1 MIKTMK
7 KTLNFDLNAGMDFRF
22 DLNAPA
28 QEEEAIQQPM
38 EDVARDSNQGTE
50 DPTASMNKLGPS
62 IESVG
67 IFIGDTLSS
76 DDSGGEDEVQSTPSL
91 TPIEKPHPD
100 MLFDSWEDAKFF
112 YNRYAKHVGFSIK
125 ASTSRCSTVDKQ
137 KDKCL
142 FVCNKS
148 GKNDD
153 INKQEVPPMRQRIR
167 AITKKTDCKARL
179 RVKRR
184 GAKWR
189 VTMLIEDHNHPCIKK
204 FSLKSFLRSHKGIP
218 KEEREF
224 VKLLHK
230 MNLSAGRVMSIMAE
244 LYGNLGNVPFDRK
257 DITNFMATLDSAA
270 QNNQDMS
277 LLLAEMEK
285 LKKDDPQ
292 FICKLDV
299 DNDKRVK

>member
-1 MIKTMK
+1 M
-7 KTLNFDLNAGMDFRF
+7 F
-22 DLNAPA
+22 
-28 QEEEAIQQPM
+28 
-38 EDVARDSNQGTE
+38 
-50 DPTASMNKLGPS
+50 
-62 IESVG
+62 
-67 IFIGDTLSS
+67 
-76 DDSGGEDEVQSTPSL
+76 
-91 TPIEKPHPD
+91 
-100 MLFDSWEDAKFF
+100 
-112 YNRYAKHVGFSIK
+112 
-125 ASTSRCSTVDKQ
+125 
-137 KDKCL
+137 
-142 FVCNKS
+142 
-148 GKNDD
+148 
-153 INKQEVPPMRQRIR
+153 
-167 AITKKTDCKARL
+167 
-179 RVKRR
+179 
-184 GAKWR
+184 
-189 VTMLIEDHNHPCIKK
+189 IEDHNHPCIKK